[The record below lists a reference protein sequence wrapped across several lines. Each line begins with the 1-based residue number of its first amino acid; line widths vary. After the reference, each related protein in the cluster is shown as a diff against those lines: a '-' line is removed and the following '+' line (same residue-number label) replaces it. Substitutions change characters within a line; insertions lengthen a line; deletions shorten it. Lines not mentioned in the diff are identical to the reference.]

1 MKFQNAKIQAAYNE
15 MMMNCDVLYFK
26 SKEQNDKRDSFVYS
40 IIKKHKDRKKY
51 RHGKIYKLTSNQT
64 DMFYI
69 GSTSLSL
76 KKRLSIHMSGYK
88 RYLNDM
94 NTYLTAYLVC
104 SFNDCKIQL
113 LENYP
118 CANRKELE
126 KREGYW
132 QDQYPECCN
141 KSKAGVD
148 QLSDIK
154 KYQEEYRQSN
164 RDKINEKFTCDC
176 GGFYTRVNRISHT
189 KTKKHQTYL
198 QNL

>member
-1 MKFQNAKIQAAYNE
+1 MKRQYNE
-15 MMMNCDVLYFK
+15 MVKYFK
-26 SKEQNDKRDSFVYS
+26 SKEQIDKRDSAVYS

-51 RHGKIYKLTSNQT
+51 EHGKIYKLTSNAT

-69 GSTSLSL
+69 GSTALPL
-76 KKRLSIHMSGYK
+76 KQRLSIHKSGYK
-88 RYLNDM
+88 RYLNDAKS
-94 NTYLTAYLVC
+94 YLSAYKVC
-104 SFNDCKIQL
+104 SYDDCKIEL

-118 CANRKELE
+118 CTNRKELE

-132 QDQYPECCN
+132 QDQFPECCN

-154 KYQEEYRQSN
+154 KYHDAYRQAN
-164 RDKINEKFTCDC
+164 RDKINEKFTCEC
-176 GGFYTRVNRISHT
+176 GGFYTRVNKLPHT
-189 KTKKHQTYL
+189 RTKKHKLYM